1 MQAVLAL
8 SFVPYCCHSEKY
20 SADRGFEQ
28 KVSYMQKIALSIEQS
43 YGLCWRGR
51 GWEDLGEWH

>member
-1 MQAVLAL
+1 MVSLNSLIDGKFLKDKGQIFCFISVQFL
-8 SFVPYCCHSEKY
+8 SPRTTQF
-20 SADRGFEQ
+20 RTEQ
-28 KVSYMQKIALSIEQS
+28 Y